1 MQVFFTGDNPNN
13 YVTFNDETAGWRIVS
28 VECDGTIKI
37 MRYASIENIVWDSSN
52 SNNWAR
58 PASLNT
64 YLNSTYYNS
73 LNATA
78 QSQTTAKD
86 WSIGVVTYDN
96 NDLADQI
103 NDENGTKWNGKV
115 ALVTTSEYIRSNSDK
130 SNCGSINLNNNN
142 NKCKKTTWMDKN
154 RHILLVVVVT

>member
-1 MQVFFTGDNPNN
+1 M
-13 YVTFNDETAGWRIVS
+13 
-28 VECDGTIKI
+28 
-37 MRYASIENIVWDSSN
+37 
-52 SNNWAR
+52 
-58 PASLNT
+58 NT

-142 NKCKKTTWMDKN
+142 NNVKKQHGWIKQAYIIGGCCHLT
-154 RHILLVVVVT
+154 LLVLPELLWYIQVVTLATLTQTMQAIRTLGSVQLYI